1 MEMWGLQ
8 FIMIIVVVD
17 FGDDNA
23 NQGDDGGTN
32 FSALVV
38 AAVLTVVFLCIGLV
52 DYTGDMKREK
62 QSSSEWHQI
71 SQWFKDD
78 QLNEEGYAKL
88 RDAAE
93 QAAKSTVSTDQAAQN
108 NGKQGART
116 KVQNPLQETE

>member
-38 AAVLTVVFLCIGLV
+38 AGVLTVIFLCIGIV

-62 QSSSEWHQI
+62 HSSAEWHQI

-78 QLNEEGYAKL
+78 QLNEEGYTKL

-93 QAAKSTVSTDQAAQN
+93 QAAKNTVSTDQAAQN
-108 NGKQGART
+108 DGKQGAQIRM
-116 KVQNPLQETE
+116 KNPLQETE